1 MTALNIEYIIL
12 CVLTFVIIG
21 LAWTIE
27 IMKHKN
33 KRIAIALNRILSP
46 TIIVAI
52 VLILVFG
59 IQSIATKFQ

>member
-1 MTALNIEYIIL
+1 MTALNIEYLIL
-12 CVLTFVIIG
+12 CILTLIIIG

-27 IMKHKN
+27 IVKHKN

-52 VLILVFG
+52 VFILVFG
-59 IQSIATKFQ
+59 IQNMVMKF